1 MKKTFIIISVLT
13 FLILVS
19 IYFCNT
25 SKNIKSSNNL
35 SNIENKTLYNYTYFD
50 PVNDNFY
57 YGNEMDFKNSI
68 YYKTINTYK
77 EYQRY
82 KNLYPTI
89 IDMKENDFE
98 EYFIL
103 LTITENEST
112 KNLKLESI
120 NSNLDTLYIGLNKTI
135 PKDEPNLNRGISIKI
150 SNNLLK
156 DNIEVFKTIK
166 NTDFMNNYENIKQLP
181 YEYSINSALSDNC
194 FVISTSPANN
204 IHIFNDFLENIQ
216 MNKDSEIRIIT
227 EDTVRKNMII
237 YDIKYLN
244 SLQKYYV
251 CIDTSRVLKSD
262 YNSNTTV
269 SSTYNYYEFD
279 SFKKIENSSFNILL
293 NNINTYTLSNST
305 FPENNLSFCY
315 SN

>member
-19 IYFCNT
+19 IYFGNT

-135 PKDEPNLNRGISIKI
+135 PEDEPNLNRGISIKI
-150 SNNLLK
+150 SNDLLK

-293 NNINTYTLSNST
+293 NNINTYTLSNSI